1 MREYWRLTRRPRY
14 AVLAALPLL
23 LLYHLSASLT
33 GNTTMNGAE
42 ALLLGP
48 FVALAGRDGPWA
60 LVAGLVGVGAW
71 FVVRDV
77 RSSGAPKPR
86 ILAAMVGES
95 ALWAAA
101 TGAVLSL
108 ATATLLQRT
117 GLLAMV
123 AQAPQWSVGERLTI
137 SIGAG
142 LYEELLF
149 RVIAVPVLAWLV
161 LTATGARAAVA
172 TGSAVVLSALLFSA
186 MHHLG
191 VYGEPFTLQ
200 AFVFRTLAG
209 LWFSG
214 LYVARGFGVAAWS
227 HALYDIGVLVL

>member
-1 MREYWRLTRRPRY
+1 MGEYWRLTRRPRY

-23 LLYHLSASLT
+23 VLYHLSASLT
-33 GNTTMNGAE
+33 GSTTMNGAE

-48 FVALAGRDGPWA
+48 FVAVAGRDGPWA
-60 LVAGLVGVGAW
+60 LVAGLVLTGAW
-71 FVVRDV
+71 FVARDV
-77 RSSGAPKPR
+77 RGSGAPKPR
-86 ILAAMVGES
+86 IFVAMLGES
-95 ALWAAA
+95 AAWAVA
-101 TGAVLSL
+101 TGIVLSV

-117 GLLAMV
+117 GLLAMLTE
-123 AQAPQWSVGERLTI
+123 APPWSIGERLTI

-161 LTATGARAAVA
+161 LTATGARAGVA
-172 TGSAVVLSALLFSA
+172 TGTAVVLSALLFSA
-186 MHHLG
+186 MHHVG
-191 VYGEPFTLQ
+191 AYGEPFTVQ

-227 HALYDIGVLVL
+227 HALYDVGVLVL